1 MLSLKKFKKI
11 PLWLI
16 ILLII
21 ILVFTLYTLF
31 SCVKEGFIS
40 FNPDEPYASGPHALP
55 NVDASGVKLYD
66 NNYFISSTAQIVKL
80 VPDTVKLWRF

>member
-1 MLSLKKFKKI
+1 M
-11 PLWLI
+11 
-16 ILLII
+16 
-21 ILVFTLYTLF
+21 YTLF

-80 VPDTVKLWRF
+80 VPKTTAEATGDFDIAKVKLLIEMVH

>member
-40 FNPDEPYASGPHALP
+40 FNESADLATGPYTLP

-66 NNYFISSTAQIVKL
+66 NNYFIH
-80 VPDTVKLWRF
+80 